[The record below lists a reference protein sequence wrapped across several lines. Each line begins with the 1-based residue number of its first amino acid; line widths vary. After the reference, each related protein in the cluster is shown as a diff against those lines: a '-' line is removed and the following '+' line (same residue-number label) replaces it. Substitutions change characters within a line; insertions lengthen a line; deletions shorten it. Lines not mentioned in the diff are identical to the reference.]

1 MWVADVSVF
10 SLHGKAPPR
19 RYHSS
24 NSSNNSDEEGSSR
37 SEASSNDGTPSGS
50 PTIAGSTPAQHQN
63 MTGPTSVTLDREH
76 RIANTDLHD
85 LNGKMKKTRK
95 SAINNY
101 ANVQFVGIDEF
112 HLFYWLAAVPMLH
125 TDKHRSSAIDG
136 RERKQKAAICLSLD
150 NEKLLQSTNQVQAYL
165 KRKNKIGKR
174 AYAQGPCHSLD
185 DVEAFAAERSSET
198 NGSKTI
204 TRRRILRLSKHLFIF
219 WFPLSH
225 SSSMTDKYWG
235 AVVRLLHVG
244 SIVV

>member
-63 MTGPTSVTLDREH
+63 ITLPTSVTLDREH

-95 SAINNY
+95 SATNNY

-136 RERKQKAAICLSLD
+136 RERKHKAAICLSLN

-174 AYAQGPCHSLD
+174 AYA
-185 DVEAFAAERSSET
+185 
-198 NGSKTI
+198 
-204 TRRRILRLSKHLFIF
+204 
-219 WFPLSH
+219 
-225 SSSMTDKYWG
+225 
-235 AVVRLLHVG
+235 
-244 SIVV
+244 